1 MTAGRPPRR
10 HVAGYDGRIAVLGTR
25 HGKEHVIGP
34 ALAAVGLS
42 VVVEPLDTDQFGTFT
57 GEIERLA
64 DPITT
69 CGAKARAAMAAA
81 GSPLGLASEGSFYPH
96 PDAFGVTVDAETL
109 VLVDD
114 DNGLVIVE
122 TVTSLD
128 TPASRITVHP
138 GEDLSSFLASIG
150 FPAQAVIVRP
160 LSGPPVV
167 KGITDV
173 DLLAAAVT
181 AAAAHDG
188 SAVVET
194 DLRAHQSPARRLV
207 IAAAAR
213 RLASRLTTHCASCQ
227 TPGFGRR
234 TLVPGLPCAD
244 CSTPTREI
252 RCTRLACVA
261 CDHVEEIATA
271 GFAAPRWCPF
281 CNP

>member
-1 MTAGRPPRR
+1 M
-10 HVAGYDGRIAVLGTR
+10 LGTR
-25 HGKEHVIGP
+25 HEKEHVIGP
-34 ALAAVGLS
+34 ALAAVGLRI
-42 VVVEPLDTDQFGTFT
+42 VVEPLDTDLFGTFT
-57 GEIERLA
+57 GEIERLS

-69 CGAKARAAMAAA
+69 CTAKARAAMAAA
-81 GSPLGLASEGSFYPH
+81 GSSLGLASEGSFYPH
-96 PDAFGVTVDAETL
+96 PDSFAVTVDAETL

-114 DNGLVIVE
+114 DNALVIIE

-138 GEDLSSFLASIG
+138 GQDLSSFLARSG
-150 FPAQAVIVRP
+150 FPAQAMIVRP
-160 LSGPPVV
+160 PSGPPVV
-167 KGITDV
+167 KGIVDV

-181 AAAAHDG
+181 AAAAIDG

-207 IAAAAR
+207 IASAAR
-213 RLASRLTTHCASCQ
+213 RLARRLATHCTSCQ
-227 TPGFGRR
+227 APGFGRR

-252 RCTRLACVA
+252 YCARLACVA

-271 GFAAPRWCPF
+271 GLAAPRWCPF